1 MGMKLSAED
10 AAKMIEELDE
20 DKDGFLSWEEF
31 RKAMVEWL
39 IDEVFAYVVSYY
51 QRWLSEGLFL

>member
-1 MGMKLSAED
+1 MGMKLSAEE

-31 RKAMVEWL
+31 RKAVVE
-39 IDEVFAYVVSYY
+39 
-51 QRWLSEGLFL
+51 